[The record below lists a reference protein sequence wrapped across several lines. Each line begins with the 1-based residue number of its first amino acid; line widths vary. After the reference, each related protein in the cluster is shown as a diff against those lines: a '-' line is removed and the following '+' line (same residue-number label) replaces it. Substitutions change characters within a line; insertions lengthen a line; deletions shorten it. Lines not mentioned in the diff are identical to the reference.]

1 MDIVFVRTKLQATIV
16 NKLIER
22 GSIGRNFIFVK
33 NYWKNTEEDS
43 QHVYNAYDELATKSK
58 YTTFFIEQEGI
69 IRNTLFI
76 WILSL
81 IACFSGG
88 KFFFAGINLYSFA
101 LVRKFN
107 PFLKIYTFD
116 DGAANIRST
125 TIYYSETPL
134 PKNNKLSR
142 SFINALL
149 PNGAAFYTRQKISK
163 HFSIYPNKE
172 NIVSSNKIEFI
183 NLDWNKNFSTTD
195 KQIIHDRIFKS
206 EVNILIGTAPYEH
219 QDNVVTFLKRKYQ
232 DHFDLIL
239 LHPRDT
245 SEVQMWKNAFHFESL
260 AEGLIAYLIEIPDVK
275 KCNIYHF
282 NSSALDTIQEK
293 SKLNFVNLLEEA
305 HDYFH
310 ATSDNQLFRNEKI
323 LVYVDTF
330 PHLRFARDIEKF
342 IPSAK
347 LTFITSNLEIFH
359 RLDTSKDM
367 FLKRKRNAL
376 RLASKEKESF
386 DALLAARVDDL
397 NFQLL
402 YKLLSPTKLYTFDE
416 GLFTI
421 QLDSIYNSQLT
432 IPKSVGWKYFL
443 SSKLINFPM
452 PAAFFYQNTDYHFTK
467 FKKQNFDRSLIDADK
482 VLIIDAEEKIAG
494 ISSIF
499 VGQPWQFMYL
509 SKAAVKQIAKFIN
522 NLCPEIYLI
531 HPREDFAKIDK
542 YLNPNISRV
551 ICKSSAEDFINRIIG
566 TEKRDIYTV
575 ASTLVV
581 GLSEQGRIRLVTSEK
596 FDERVKF
603 GQQNLVKTLD
613 SQGLPYKEIKI
624 DHY

>member
-16 NKLIER
+16 NNLIDR
-22 GSIGRNFIFVK
+22 GLIGRKFIFVK

-43 QHVYNAYDELATKSK
+43 QHVYNAYDQLATKAK
-58 YTTFFIEQEGI
+58 YTSYFIEQEGI
-69 IRNTLFI
+69 IRNTFFI

-81 IACFSGG
+81 IACLSGG

-107 PFLKIYTFD
+107 PFLKIHTFD
-116 DGAANIRST
+116 DGAANIRNT
-125 TIYYSETPL
+125 TIYFSETPL

-142 SFINALL
+142 RFINALL

-163 HFSIYPNKE
+163 HFSIYPHKD
-172 NIVSSNKIEFI
+172 NIVPTSKIEFI
-183 NLDWNKNFSTTD
+183 DLDWNKDLSTAD
-195 KQIIHDRIFKS
+195 KQIIHERIKPEF
-206 EVNILIGTAPYEH
+206 NILIGTAPHEH
-219 QDNVVTFLKRKYQ
+219 RDNVVSFLKRKYQ

-260 AEGLIAYLIEIPDVK
+260 AEGLIAYLISISDVK

-282 NSSALDTIQEK
+282 NSSALDTIEENP
-293 SKLNFVNLLEEA
+293 KLYFINLLEEA
-305 HDYFH
+305 HDYFD
-310 ATSDNQLFRNEKI
+310 AASESQLFRNEKI

-342 IPSAK
+342 IPNAK
-347 LTFITSNLEIFH
+347 FTYITPNLEIFY
-359 RLDTSKDM
+359 RLDPSKDI
-367 FLKRKRNAL
+367 FLKKKRNAF

-402 YKLLSPTKLYTFDE
+402 YKLLSPIKLYTFDE

-443 SSKLINFPM
+443 SSRVINFPM
-452 PAAFFYQNTDYHFTK
+452 PAAFFYQNTNYHFSK

-482 VLIIDAEEKIAG
+482 VLIVDKDEQTAG

-509 SKAAVKQIAKFIN
+509 SNAAIKQIAKFIN
-522 NLCPEIYLI
+522 NLSPEIYLI
-531 HPREDFAKIDK
+531 HPREDFKKIDK

-551 ICKSSAEDFINRIIG
+551 ICKSSAEDFINRVIG
-566 TEKRDIYTV
+566 TDNMDIYTV

-581 GLSEQGRIRLVTSEK
+581 GLSKQGRVMLVTSEK

-603 GQQNLVKTLD
+603 GQQNLMKTLN
-613 SQGLPYKEIKI
+613 SQELPFKEIKI